1 MIIYVMG
8 KYYLVACATSRIFY
22 PQDRYKVT
30 RAPFIYDNT
39 KKNTKC
45 LKYLKN
51 LRDEYCCRMGL
62 HCRIYKNHQHKM
74 IRHTK
79 LIDHILRLPSLDLTL
94 QYVYGAFMTPHAQI
108 LITVTLI
115 PILRNFI
122 KVDRT
127 CIEFVSTIKQLRN
140 CTIQPI
146 CILS

>member
-51 LRDEYCCRMGL
+51 LRDEYFCIIGL

-79 LIDHILRLPSLDLTL
+79 LIDHILRLPSLDATL
-94 QYVYGAFMTPHAQI
+94 
-108 LITVTLI
+108 
-115 PILRNFI
+115 
-122 KVDRT
+122 
-127 CIEFVSTIKQLRN
+127 
-140 CTIQPI
+140 
-146 CILS
+146 